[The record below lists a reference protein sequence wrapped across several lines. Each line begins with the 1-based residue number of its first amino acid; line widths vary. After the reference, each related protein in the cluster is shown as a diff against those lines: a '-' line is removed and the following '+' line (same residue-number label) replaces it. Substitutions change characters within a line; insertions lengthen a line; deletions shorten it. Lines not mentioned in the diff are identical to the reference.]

1 MRVSVI
7 LPVINET
14 FSLQQTVT
22 ALMAENSADIFEIVV
37 VISDKKT
44 SPASKEVIE
53 KLKSVYPPIKV
64 LSQKLPFLGGAL
76 RDAFD
81 AITGDY
87 VLMMASDLET
97 DPYTVKEMIGKAKAG
112 GYDIVATTRW
122 KKNNGRF
129 AGYNPLK
136 LVFNKI
142 FQSVFKFF
150 YRTNLTDLTFGFRLY
165 KTEIV
170 KRIKWEELRHPF
182 LFESI
187 IKPLRLGYSAVEV
200 PTAWSARQEGES
212 QNTFWQNFKYFTPGI
227 KVLFTPKAKLL
238 K

>member
-1 MRVSVI
+1 MRLSVI

-14 FSLQQTVT
+14 FSLQQTVGM
-22 ALMAENSADIFEIVV
+22 LLAENNDDIFEIIV

-44 SPASKEVIE
+44 SRESKEVIE
-53 KLKSVYPPIKV
+53 KLKSAHPLIKV
-64 LSQKLPFLGGAL
+64 LAQKLPFLGGAM

-81 AITGDY
+81 AVTGDY

-97 DPYTVKEMIGKAKAG
+97 DPRTVKEMINKAKEG

-122 KKNNGRF
+122 KKSSGKF

-150 YRTNLTDLTFGFRLY
+150 YRTSLTDLTFGFRLY

-200 PTAWSARQEGES
+200 PTAWSARQEGKS
-212 QNTFWQNFKYFTPGI
+212 QNTFWQNFKYFIPGI
-227 KVLFTPKAKLL
+227 KVLFTPKSELL